1 MSIEPHASPTVE
13 AVASLQK
20 EAERVKPGNHVEQVK
35 TESETLETVAAFGGL
50 PMGDLIARPVL
61 EASKAQQALAEGY
74 LYLMKKAVFHSL
86 QFHRL
91 LHTENNRI
99 PFFPHL
105 FCPHVPEI

>member
-61 EASKAQQALAEGY
+61 EASKAQQALAEHMAIYEAVACGDGA
-74 LYLMKKAVFHSL
+74 KAQALAEQHAANAKAQYCKQCREGS
-86 QFHRL
+86 
-91 LHTENNRI
+91 E
-99 PFFPHL
+99 
-105 FCPHVPEI
+105 

>member
-50 PMGDLIARPVL
+50 PMGDLIARPVPF
-61 EASKAQQALAEGY
+61 SKLPRRSRR
-74 LYLMKKAVFHSL
+74 LPKA
-86 QFHRL
+86 
-91 LHTENNRI
+91 I
-99 PFFPHL
+99 
-105 FCPHVPEI
+105 